1 MDQRQR
7 PSPRPLAIW
16 AAMLSI
22 YIVWG
27 STYLAIRFVVQTG
40 MPFLMAG
47 FRFLLAGLMLYG
59 FRRLRGD
66 PSPTRIQW
74 RFAVIIGVF
83 MLTFGNGGVSWAEQ
97 RVASGVASLLV
108 GSAPLWMILLD
119 ALRQRLWPK
128 QTGDAGASAPHRP
141 GWLSVLGVLVGFSGI
156 VLLVGPSELTGLK
169 GEIDFVGAMVL
180 TFGSFSWALGSLYS
194 RNASLPESPLLGT
207 GMEMLGG
214 GVGLMVLGTLSGEW
228 LRFNLAAIS
237 TQSWLGFG
245 YLVIFGSLVGFASY
259 TWLLRVAPTTLVS
272 TYAYVNPIVAIL
284 VGNLL
289 AQEPVTPRILIA
301 TLIILSSVA
310 LITATQPVKRKST

>member
-1 MDQRQR
+1 
-7 PSPRPLAIW
+7 
-16 AAMLSI
+16 MLSI

-128 QTGDAGASAPHRP
+128 QTGDAGTSAPHRP
-141 GWLSVLGVLVGFSGI
+141 GWLSVLGVMVGFSGI

-310 LITATQPVKRKST
+310 LITATQPVKRKPTSSIQPFKSA